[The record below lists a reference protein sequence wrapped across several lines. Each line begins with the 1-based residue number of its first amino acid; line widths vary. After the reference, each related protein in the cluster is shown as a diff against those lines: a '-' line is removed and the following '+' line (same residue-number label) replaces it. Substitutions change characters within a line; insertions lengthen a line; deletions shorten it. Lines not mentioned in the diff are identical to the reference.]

1 MTNEE
6 IQRHLKEVTK
16 YSKLY
21 LKIIENSKS
30 KGRVLRKKNIK
41 TMNISKLII
50 FYPKV
55 YFQSLNP
62 LKITIGTKSY

>member
-6 IQRHLKEVTK
+6 IQSYLKEVTK

-30 KGRVLRKKNIK
+30 KDRVLRKK
-41 TMNISKLII
+41 
-50 FYPKV
+50 
-55 YFQSLNP
+55 
-62 LKITIGTKSY
+62 GT